1 MSAPL
6 QRERLRDRLRDTVPG
21 AEALVMAFQRFETH
35 PLQTWLTLTGL
46 FVGTAAIIVV
56 VALGLT
62 GRGFV
67 MTQIE
72 GVGSHLL
79 WANYRTTASADQA
92 RADEDPIRDSDVAAV
107 AAREDLFSGVTPLVT
122 LHGEITVGGKST
134 ELTIL
139 GTTANYPA
147 VRKNLRI
154 LRGRFLDDEDADE
167 QAKVCV
173 VNRHLY
179 EELWGTDD
187 PEGKSFRALGM
198 SFAVIGEFEEPVDT
212 LGQGDVTPETIFIP
226 VTTSWLFTP
235 TRRVDTLF
243 AAVADF
249 DRIPAAQQAL
259 GDILRERHHP
269 GSQYEVQSMRAVVQ
283 VANAISWGLLLV
295 FVLVAAISVV
305 VGGVGI
311 MNILLA
317 SVEQR
322 TREIGLRLAIG
333 ARRRDVLQQFILE
346 ALVLGMVG
354 SALGVAGGLGLPL
367 LARPL
372 VKQVPILVSPAAAIS
387 AFLFSCL
394 VTVVFGTIPAYRA
407 SRLDPVE
414 ALRHE

>member
-1 MSAPL
+1 VSAPPR
-6 QRERLRDRLRDTVPG
+6 RERLRDRLRDTVPG

-67 MTQIE
+67 MAQIE

-92 RADEDPIRDSDVAAV
+92 RTDEDPIRDTDVDAV
-107 AAREDLFSGVTPLVT
+107 AARTDLFSGVTPLVT
-122 LHGEITVGGKST
+122 LHGGISVAGRST

-139 GTTANYPA
+139 GTSANYPE

-154 LRGRFLDDEDADE
+154 LKGRFVDDEDVDE

-187 PEGKSFRALGM
+187 LAGKSLRALGM

-235 TRRVDTLF
+235 NRRVDTLF

-249 DRIPAAQQAL
+249 DRIPVAQRTL

-269 GSQYEVQSMRAVVQ
+269 GSQYEVQSMQAVVK
-283 VANAISWGLLLV
+283 VANAISWGLVLV

-333 ARRRDVLQQFILE
+333 ARRRDVLQQFVLE

-372 VKQVPILVSPAAAIS
+372 VKQVTVLVSPLAAIS